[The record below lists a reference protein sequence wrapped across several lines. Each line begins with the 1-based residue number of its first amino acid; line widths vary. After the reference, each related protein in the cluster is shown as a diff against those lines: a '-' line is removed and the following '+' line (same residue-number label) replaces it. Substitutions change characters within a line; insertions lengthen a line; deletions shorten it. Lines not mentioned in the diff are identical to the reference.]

1 MLNSYKYIINKYD
14 QANKLIVY
22 PNLKIANT
30 FYPASGDLIT
40 QFENSVKQTLDQ
52 PINYMP
58 DLFSLLS

>member
-1 MLNSYKYIINKYD
+1 
-14 QANKLIVY
+14 
-22 PNLKIANT
+22 LKIANT